1 MLWREERRPEP
12 PACGCGRAEDVW
24 DMFGAGEETDGRDA
38 SMHSPNVKYP
48 TEQVG
53 PRTPVL

>member
-1 MLWREERRPEP
+1 MARGATAGASGVWVR
-12 PACGCGRAEDVW
+12 AAEDVW